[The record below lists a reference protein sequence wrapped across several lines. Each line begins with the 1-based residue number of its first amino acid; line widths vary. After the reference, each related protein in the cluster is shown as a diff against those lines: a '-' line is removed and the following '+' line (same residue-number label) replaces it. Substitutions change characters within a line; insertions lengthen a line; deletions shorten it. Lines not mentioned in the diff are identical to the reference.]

1 MTAALVV
8 LVATLLVGVPVA
20 FSLGLSALAYFLATE
35 ANLLVYP
42 QQVVGQLSAL
52 SLVAIPF
59 FILAGELMNS
69 GGITMRIFNFALA
82 VVGRIPGALG
92 HANVLGSMIFAG
104 MSGSAVA
111 DVASLGKIEIKV
123 MRENGYPDDGS
134 VGLTVSSATLG
145 PIIPPSINMVIYG
158 SIAGVPVGLLFMG
171 GLLPGVLAGAFLMLT
186 FAFIFWRRG
195 IKPRQVEYIS
205 LGSSFREA
213 FWAVMTPIVLLGS
226 LFSGFATPTEAAVLA
241 SVYASVVALFIYREM
256 TLAQFF
262 QALVSTA
269 VLSGAIMLIL
279 GLSAPIGYIVARTQ
293 AADELALMIVSWTG
307 DQTILLLGLALLL
320 LVVGIFLE
328 VAPAL
333 IILTPVIAPPL
344 IAAGVDPILLGVFV
358 VYGLGIG
365 LISPGL
371 GMCLFV
377 GSQVSGLSIEKVMAA
392 ALLFIGPL
400 LLVLLLMIP
409 FPEMVTYLP
418 SLMYGNQ

>member
-1 MTAALVV
+1 MIAALVV

-20 FSLGLSALAYFLATE
+20 FSLGLSALAYFLVTD

-123 MRENGYPDDGS
+123 MRENGYPDDVS

-171 GLLPGVLAGAFLMLT
+171 GLLPGVLAGVLLMIT

-195 IKPRQVEYIS
+195 IKTKQVEYNS

-213 FWAVMTPIVLLGS
+213 FWALMTPIVLLGS

-241 SVYASVVALFIYREM
+241 SVYASVVSLFIYREM

-400 LLVLLLMIP
+400 IIVLLLMIP
-409 FPEMVTYLP
+409 FPEIVTYLP

>member
-1 MTAALVV
+1 MISALSV
-8 LVATLLVGVPVA
+8 LFATLLLGVPVA
-20 FSLGLSALAYFLATE
+20 FSLGLSALAYFLVTDT
-35 ANLLVYP
+35 NLIVYP

-82 VVGRIPGALG
+82 IVGRIPGALG

-111 DVASLGKIEIKV
+111 DVASLGKIEIKA
-123 MRENGYPDDGS
+123 MRDNGYPDDVS

-171 GLLPGVLAGAFLMLT
+171 GILPGILAGVALMIG

-195 IKPRQVEYIS
+195 IKTRKVESIS
-205 LGSSFREA
+205 LATSFREA
-213 FWAVMTPIVLLGS
+213 FWALMTPVVLLAS

-241 SVYASVVALFIYREM
+241 SIYAAVVALFIYREM
-256 TLAQFF
+256 TLGQFF

-269 VLSGAIMLIL
+269 VVTGSIMLIL
-279 GLSAPIGYIVARTQ
+279 GLSAPIGYIIARMQVA
-293 AADELALMIVSWTG
+293 DGFALMVVSWTT
-307 DQTILLLGLALLL
+307 DQTILLIGLALLL

-344 IAAGVDPILLGVFV
+344 VAAGIDPVLLGVFI

-365 LISPGL
+365 LISPPL

-377 GSQVSGLSIEKVMAA
+377 GSQVSGLSLEKVMAA
-392 ALLFIGPL
+392 SMLFILPL
-400 LLVLLLMIP
+400 GIVLFIMIP
-409 FPEMVTYLP
+409 FPWIVTYIP
-418 SLMYGNQ
+418 SIMYGN

>member
-20 FSLGLSALAYFLATE
+20 FSLGLSALAYFLVTD

-123 MRENGYPDDGS
+123 MRENGYPDDVS

-171 GLLPGVLAGAFLMLT
+171 GLLPGVLAGAFLMIT

-195 IKPRQVEYIS
+195 IKTRQVEYNS
-205 LGSSFREA
+205 LSSSFREA
-213 FWAVMTPIVLLGS
+213 FWALMTPIVLLGS

-400 LLVLLLMIP
+400 ILVLLLMIP

-418 SLMYGNQ
+418 SLIYGNQ

>member
-1 MTAALVV
+1 MIPALVV
-8 LVATLLVGVPVA
+8 LAITLLLGVPVA
-20 FSLGLSALAYFLATE
+20 FSLGLSALAYFLFTD
-35 ANLLVYP
+35 ANLIVYP
-42 QQVVGQLSAL
+42 QQVVGQLSSL

-82 VVGRIPGALG
+82 VVGRVPGALG

-111 DVASLGKIEIKV
+111 DVASLGKIEIKA
-123 MRENGYPDDGS
+123 MRENGYPDDIS

-171 GLLPGVLAGAFLMLT
+171 GILPGILAAASLMIAFAFL
-186 FAFIFWRRG
+186 FWRRG
-195 IKPRQVEYIS
+195 ITTRQVEPIS
-205 LGSSFREA
+205 LRKSFREA
-213 FWAVMTPIVLLGS
+213 FWALMTPVVLLAS

-241 SVYASVVALFIYREM
+241 SIYASVVALFIYREM
-256 TLAQFF
+256 TIPQFF
-262 QALVSTA
+262 QALVATA
-269 VLSGAIMLIL
+269 IITGSIMLIL
-279 GLSAPIGYIVARTQ
+279 GLSAPIGYIIARTQ
-293 AADELALMIVSWTG
+293 VADEFALMVVSWTSN
-307 DQTILLLGLALLL
+307 QTILLVGLAVLLL
-320 LVVGIFLE
+320 LVGIFLE

-344 IAAGVDPILLGVFV
+344 IAAGIDPVLLGVFI

-365 LISPGL
+365 LISPPL

-377 GSQVSGLSIEKVMAA
+377 GSQISGLSLEKVMAA
-392 ALLFIGPL
+392 AILFLLPL
-400 LLVLLLMIP
+400 IIVLFLMIP
-409 FPEMVTYLP
+409 FPGIVTYIP
-418 SLMYGNQ
+418 SIMYGN